1 MFVRWAL
8 KRWSLLIRYIGFD
21 FLLSSMNLKLP
32 RFSASIFFIL
42 SLSFALHQCET
53 QKNTQ
58 SFRCFSLFQHFPDQR
73 WAIIICG
80 FLVDKKNRFCFH
92 TFAGKPQST
101 SSLCI
106 AMSNMNMFSLF
117 FDFRAPG
124 SPAAQCCWF
133 RFAFLIT
140 FFDFDPDETKQTCDC
155 KDLYSSGKKV
165 QAKEKKQKRPPKKA
179 AADSFNENEFTA
191 TRFGVLRFKRN
202 ITNKMTTDRA
212 SISPIHI
219 YKITEIQRRKGEQK
233 NPKKSAPDSFIRRK
247 FSVWKTNWVFVQ
259 SIGKTKYLSKSDI
272 FVSSRW
278 FFLSLLFSRFYDKS
292 HIKYVHKH
300 HIFRSLSAFVS
311 ICFFEF
317 LAVFLRSS
325 SFFSL
330 TLPPN
335 DRFSFCSSIECHA
348 SFFLYPRWIYA
359 RVCAYVSPYR
369 FILCM
374 FRIATKR
381 LT

>member
-1 MFVRWAL
+1 MHIKLLWIANAECEEEKIKSIYPNFWAPA
-8 KRWSLLIRYIGFD
+8 KIKFTRREKDVHSMSIKAMITPDSLY
-21 FLLSSMNLKLP
+21 
-32 RFSASIFFIL
+32 RFRFPFIIDELEVASIFCFYLFCSI
-42 SLSFALHQCET
+42 SLFRFASMWNAKKHT
-53 QKNTQ
+53 K
-58 SFRCFSLFQHFPDQR
+58 FPMFSLFQHFPDQR

-278 FFLSLLFSRFYDKS
+278 FFLSLLFRDFMTK
-292 HIKYVHKH
+292 
-300 HIFRSLSAFVS
+300 
-311 ICFFEF
+311 
-317 LAVFLRSS
+317 
-325 SFFSL
+325 
-330 TLPPN
+330 
-335 DRFSFCSSIECHA
+335 
-348 SFFLYPRWIYA
+348 
-359 RVCAYVSPYR
+359 
-369 FILCM
+369 
-374 FRIATKR
+374 AT
-381 LT
+381 